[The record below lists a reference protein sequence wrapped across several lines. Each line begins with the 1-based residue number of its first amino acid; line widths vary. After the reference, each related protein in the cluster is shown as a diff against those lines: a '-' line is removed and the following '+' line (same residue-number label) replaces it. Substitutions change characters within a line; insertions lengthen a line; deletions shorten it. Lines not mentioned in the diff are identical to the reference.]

1 MSLFEDVFPISRRPR
16 AIAANG
22 AADLIC
28 APVSGRV
35 IGLSQVDDPAFSSG
49 MLGEGTAIVPDG
61 DVAYAPVSGTV
72 AEVVGSKHALAIDAD
87 NGAQV
92 LLHVG
97 IDTVNLRGRG
107 FRDFVG
113 KGDRVGAGDALI
125 WFDRELIRG
134 SGLDDTVIVTVIN
147 ARELEGVEP
156 TRAGS
161 VRAGEALLRLK
172 AVR

>member
-1 MSLFEDVFPISRRPR
+1 MPH
-16 AIAANG
+16 A
-22 AADLIC
+22 
-28 APVSGRV
+28 
-35 IGLSQVDDPAFSSG
+35 
-49 MLGEGTAIVPDG
+49 
-61 DVAYAPVSGTV
+61 
-72 AEVVGSKHALAIDAD
+72 VGIIAD
-87 NGAQV
+87 NGV
-92 LLHVG
+92 EVMVHVG

-134 SGLDDTVIVTVIN
+134 SGLDDTVIVTVTN